1 MKGKLSRYFEER
13 FFPTGPKSSAAWFYL
28 ARPNHYKCFYPLC
41 TPWNTMKPY
50 LTKFLPEKWICYLD
64 SPFSFIQNSM
74 WSVFCILGYYLVGY
88 VYPKRRKGFFG
99 FGREKTIRWLEIF
112 LTSDKQQ
119 VKNFIKLY
127 FDRKSNELYTQIR
140 KLEKFGEIGAQN

>member
-1 MKGKLSRYFEER
+1 M
-13 FFPTGPKSSAAWFYL
+13 
-28 ARPNHYKCFYPLC
+28 
-41 TPWNTMKPY
+41 
-50 LTKFLPEKWICYLD
+50 
-64 SPFSFIQNSM
+64 FIQR
-74 WSVFCILGYYLVGY
+74 GE
-88 VYPKRRKGFFG
+88 KDFFG

>member
-1 MKGKLSRYFEER
+1 MFTYDIQYGGDPYNKYDLMGKTNY
-13 FFPTGPKSSAAWFYL
+13 
-28 ARPNHYKCFYPLC
+28 
-41 TPWNTMKPY
+41 
-50 LTKFLPEKWICYLD
+50 D
-64 SPFSFIQNSM
+64 SFISLFDNFPWLDEIEKANANPNGSSPTLSVKNNTDDRDFWISM
-74 WSVFCILGYYLVGY
+74 SGDRNNHGYLVGY

-99 FGREKTIRWLEIF
+99 FGREKTIRWLEIY

-127 FDRKSNELYTQIR
+127 FDRKYNELHTQIR